1 MGGNNS
7 GRKRRFGS
15 ARKLASGRWQA
26 RYTGPDGLVRRAPQT
41 FETKRD
47 AEDWLVETEA
57 EILRDEW
64 LDPDAGM
71 VPLGNYAQRW
81 IAERRLEERT
91 VELYSG
97 LLRNHIA
104 PMLGDVAL
112 VEVTP
117 ARVRTWHAAL
127 LKTTGEST
135 VAKAYSLLRA
145 VLNTAVDDELIRRN
159 ACRIR
164 GAGQARTPE
173 RPTATFAE
181 VFAIA
186 AKIQRRYRVLVL
198 LATFGQLRFGELMG
212 LRRADLQLPETDDD
226 APVLTVRKSIAQ
238 LNSGA
243 QRVKNPKS
251 DAGARRVILPAAI
264 LPDLRVHM
272 DTYAEPGAD
281 GRVFVGPKGGTP
293 RRSNFNRIWKRAVR
307 EAGANPELHLHDLR
321 HTGGTLAAQ
330 TGATL
335 RELMTRLGHSTP
347 RAALIYQ
354 HATGERDKK
363 IADGLNLM
371 IEGRLT
377 VPSPESLDGT
387 SGTRPAA

>member
-1 MGGNNS
+1 
-7 GRKRRFGS
+7 
-15 ARKLASGRWQA
+15 
-26 RYTGPDGLVRRAPQT
+26 
-41 FETKRD
+41 
-47 AEDWLVETEA
+47 
-57 EILRDEW
+57 
-64 LDPDAGM
+64 M

-97 LLRNHIA
+97 LLRNRIA
-104 PMLGDVAL
+104 AMLGDVAL
-112 VEVTP
+112 VDVTP

-127 LKTTGEST
+127 LKVTGEST
-135 VAKAYSLLRA
+135 VVKAYSLLRA

-159 ACRIR
+159 PCRIR

-186 AKIQRRYRVLVL
+186 AKIQHRYRVLVL

-212 LRRADLQLPETDDD
+212 LRRADVQLPDVDDD
-226 APVLTVRKSIAQ
+226 ALLLTVRKSIAQ

-251 DAGARRVILPAAI
+251 DAGGRRVILPATI
-264 LPDLRVHM
+264 IPDLRAHM
-272 DTYAEPGAD
+272 DMYAEPGPD

-307 EAGANPELHLHDLR
+307 DAGANPEVHLHDLR

-335 RELMTRLGHSTP
+335 KELMTRLGHSTP

-371 IEGRLT
+371 IEGKLT
-377 VPSPESLDGT
+377 VPSPESPDGT
-387 SGTRPAA
+387 SGTRPVA